1 MLPPSRSQRE
11 REGKAGKRTAK
22 RLSFISRGIFLTG
35 LGARCIVWFLYRD
48 NATCFAFFPSRPLI
62 MISSLIPG
70 CVQRPSGGW
79 SLVVLNSRAC
89 GGTGEVEGED
99 EAGKEYASYSPA
111 LV

>member
-1 MLPPSRSQRE
+1 
-11 REGKAGKRTAK
+11 
-22 RLSFISRGIFLTG
+22 
-35 LGARCIVWFLYRD
+35 
-48 NATCFAFFPSRPLI
+48 

>member
-1 MLPPSRSQRE
+1 MCPGIIPVIQRQCYMLC
-11 REGKAGKRTAK
+11 
-22 RLSFISRGIFLTG
+22 L
-35 LGARCIVWFLYRD
+35 
-48 NATCFAFFPSRPLI
+48 FPSRPLI
-62 MISSLIPG
+62 MIPSLIPG

-111 LV
+111 LG